1 MCIKR
6 LAIPVLIIVLISGC
20 EFIPIPTVE
29 EDIPNP
35 FVGVWVVHSIDGETL
50 LDTFGIPLV
59 TQWSFS
65 PNGKLKLDSEA
76 VVDGTTVT
84 TRFVGE
90 YTYTETT
97 YQLTLNVFGETETT
111 SGRYEVEGGGIY
123 LTLHDDDGSVIKLEA
138 LALP

>member
-50 LDTFGIPLV
+50 LDIAGIPLV